1 MADPATARASRP
13 ALDIHVP
20 AAPESLLPR
29 LDALLDDYE
38 PFAISDGGDGGVG
51 ETPETGAGARRASPR
66 IERRV
71 YFFSADARD
80 AARRTI
86 DRVLGPVGARTAPID
101 VSDDGWAARAHA
113 GLRAVQVGGLVV
125 APPWDVPSP
134 AGDRTIVIIDPSM
147 GFGTGHHA
155 STRLC
160 LLALQR
166 VGDRLRA
173 GSHVLDLGAGS
184 GVLAIAAALLGA
196 GTVVAVERDLDA
208 LGNARDNVR
217 RNRVAERVT
226 VLAGDLADLSPG
238 TGDVVT
244 ANLTGAFF
252 TRQAGTVLRCVR
264 PGGLLIASGMTA
276 GEEQAARASLEP
288 PFVLRQRAVEDEWVG
303 LVFERPAQGLPPP
316 TRTR

>member
-1 MADPATARASRP
+1 M
-13 ALDIHVP
+13 P

-38 PFAISDGGDGGVG
+38 PFAVSDGGDG
-51 ETPETGAGARRASPR
+51 ETPETGPGARHLSPCL
-66 IERRV
+66 ERRV
-71 YFFSADARD
+71 YFFSAGARD
-80 AARRTI
+80 AARSAI
-86 DRVLGPVGARTAPID
+86 DRVLGPDGARTTPID
-101 VSDDGWAARAHA
+101 VRDDGWAARSHA
-113 GLRAVQVGGLVV
+113 GLRAVQVGDLVV
-125 APPWDVPSP
+125 APPWDVPRP
-134 AGDRTIVIIDPSM
+134 AGGDRTAVIIEPSM

-166 VGDRLRA
+166 IRDRLRI
-173 GSHVLDLGAGS
+173 GSRVIDLGAGS

-226 VLAGDLADLSPG
+226 VLPGDLADLSPKA
-238 TGDVVT
+238 GDVVT

-252 TRQAGTVLRCVR
+252 TRHAGTVLRCVR
-264 PGGLLIASGMTA
+264 PGGLLVASGVTA
-276 GEEQAARASLEP
+276 DEEQAARVALESRL
-288 PFVLRQRAVEDEWVG
+288 VLRERAVEDEWVG
-303 LVFERPAQGLPPP
+303 LVFERPARDLLSS